1 MTIINF
7 DDAQL
12 LCVGGRWHGKLRD
25 AEPSSFIETWRPDFS
40 TDAASRFQ
48 SYRVDTL
55 TRQTEAGPETR
66 QFFLLESNV
75 EDQDLWKGALLARTE
90 AQAEFFWGDPAPAH
104 PKWVRVDDG
113 AGEPERYHAVFLGE
127 PALMQRDDDGAWRIT
142 YRGCRS
148 VPFASRALAEARA
161 ADVVVDVAD
170 HLSRQPQA

>member
-1 MTIINF
+1 MTIVNF

-25 AEPSSFIETWRPDFS
+25 AEPPSFIETWRPDFS
-40 TDAASRFQ
+40 TEEASRFQ

-66 QFFLLESNV
+66 QFCLLESNV

-90 AQAEFFWGDPAPAH
+90 GQAEFFWDDPAPAH
-104 PKWVRVDDG
+104 PKWVPVDDG
-113 AGEPERYHAVFLGE
+113 AGEPERYQAVLLE
-127 PALMQRDDDGAWRIT
+127 APAWMQREDDGTWRIS

-148 VPFASRALAEARA
+148 TPFASRALAEARA
-161 ADVVVDVAD
+161 ADFVVDVAD